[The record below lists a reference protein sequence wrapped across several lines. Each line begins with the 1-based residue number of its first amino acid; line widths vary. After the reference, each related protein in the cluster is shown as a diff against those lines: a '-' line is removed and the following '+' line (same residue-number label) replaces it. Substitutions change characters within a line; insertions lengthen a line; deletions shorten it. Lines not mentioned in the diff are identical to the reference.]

1 MFGKKCWWNLQKM
14 EQNVNNKNI
23 QEERYYLEKLFKK
36 FSIQLVDLLERRQ
49 GKKSEGE
56 GVTEEII
63 KENFWGPWLARL
75 RLYYVS
81 YNVWLLEQ

>member
-1 MFGKKCWWNLQKM
+1 M

-63 KENFWGPWLARL
+63 KENF
-75 RLYYVS
+75 
-81 YNVWLLEQ
+81 